1 MSQDK
6 ENAEAEQIVKG
17 RSETSL
23 EKQSFLDMYGFTSRK
38 YFIYVLMALVLMR
51 T

>member
-1 MSQDK
+1 MSRDK
-6 ENAEAEQIVKG
+6 ENAEAERIVKG

-23 EKQSFLDMYGFTSRK
+23 EKQSFLDVYGFTSRK
-38 YFIYVLMALVLMR
+38 YFTYILMALVLMR